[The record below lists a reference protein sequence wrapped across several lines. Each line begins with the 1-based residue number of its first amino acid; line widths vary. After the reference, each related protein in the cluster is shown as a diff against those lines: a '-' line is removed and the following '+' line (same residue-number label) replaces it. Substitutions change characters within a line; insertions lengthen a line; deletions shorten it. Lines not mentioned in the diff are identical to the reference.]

1 VRRKTFGGGVGGNSD
16 DRSIVEEAEN
26 KEKKKKKKEEKEKE
40 KDKGKEKDVGDDFLT
55 SCFGHV
61 FSKIKLERFKA
72 FAFLMFAL
80 DASIAFERGLGASR
94 FSRWLRPLYA
104 TVWSSELRRWATL
117 ILRTVPEIWELLVL
131 LVTTIGVFSVIG
143 ILLFSKVS
151 AIETSRE
158 RSEPLSVTFV
168 RHTNHTTPNHTAQ
181 HSTTQHNTAQH
192 STTQHNTTQHNT
204 TNSTNPI

>member
-1 VRRKTFGGGVGGNSD
+1 MRRKTFGGGVGGNSD

-158 RSEPLSVTFV
+158 RSEPRAKRAAISDFRSPHQPHNTK
-168 RHTNHTTPNHTAQ
+168 P
-181 HSTTQHNTAQH
+181 HSTAQHNTAQH
-192 STTQHNTTQHNT
+192 TTTQHNTTQHNQL
-204 TNSTNPI
+204 N